1 MLCQFGPAP
10 GSAGG
15 IPHPTLTEGNA
26 MTVLVLDTPE
36 LAQQYEDL
44 SDKQFEHGKLLIA
57 DLAVK
62 PGEKVLDV
70 GSGTG
75 RLAEHVAG
83 IVGAEGRVDGVDP
96 LPLRIAI
103 AQQRARANL
112 AFSVAPAEDLSQFA
126 DASFD
131 AVYFNSVFHWLEDK
145 HTALAEAARVLRR
158 GGRLGISAA
167 SKERPHTLQGVV
179 REVLDKEPFNQY
191 GEQGWDG
198 PLFKLDVAETIAV
211 LNAAGFSV
219 VSAEIKTFTDYFD
232 TPQTVIDFSASSS
245 FGNFLGKLP
254 AAAKLAAIEAVKA
267 ALEARRTPKGIELQR
282 NVIFAIAVKN

>member
-1 MLCQFGPAP
+1 MPLPDID
-10 GSAGG
+10 GG
-15 IPHPTLTEGNA
+15 IPLPDNTAGNA

-44 SDKQFEHGKLLIA
+44 SDKQFGHGKLLIA
-57 DLAVK
+57 DLAIK

-75 RLAEHVAG
+75 RLAEHVAD
-83 IVGAEGRVDGVDP
+83 IVGSEGLVVGVDP

-103 AQQRARANL
+103 AQQKLRDNL
-112 AFSVAPAEDLSQFA
+112 SFSIAPAEDLSQFG

-131 AVYFNSVFHWLEDK
+131 AVYFNSVFHWLEEK
-145 HTALAEAARVLRR
+145 PAALAEAARVLKW

-167 SKERPHTLQGVV
+167 SKERPHTLQGLV
-179 REVLDKEPFNQY
+179 REVLDKEPFSHY
-191 GEQGWDG
+191 GEEGLDG
-198 PLFKLDVAETIAV
+198 PLFRLDVAETIAV

-232 TPQTVIDFSASSS
+232 TPQTVIDFSTSSS

-254 AAAKLAAIEAVKA
+254 AGAKLAAIEAVKA
-267 ALEARRTPKGIELQR
+267 ALETRRTPKGIELQR